1 MIACVLSIRSCLWS
15 IVVIWVGFCCD
26 RLPSLMR
33 ASADNAYNTVDVI
46 DVSIFIPS
54 FSTAQLSVARYA
66 LAATS
71 VGSVALFAGGYDGS
85 ELLCWKGEGGS

>member
-1 MIACVLSIRSCLWS
+1 MVACVLSIRSCLWS
-15 IVVIWVGFCCD
+15 IVVVWVGFCCD

-33 ASADNAYNTVDVI
+33 APAGNSYNTVDI
-46 DVSIFIPS
+46 YNSGTGAW
-54 FSTAQLSVARYA
+54 STAQLSVARYF
-66 LAATS
+66 LVATS